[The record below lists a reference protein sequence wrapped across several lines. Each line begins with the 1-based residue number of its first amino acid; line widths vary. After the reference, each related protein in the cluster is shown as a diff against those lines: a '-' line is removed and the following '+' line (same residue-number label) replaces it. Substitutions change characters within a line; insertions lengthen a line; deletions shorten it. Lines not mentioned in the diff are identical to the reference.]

1 MNQSSNKVS
10 IFQKMITPPS
20 IITNKTE
27 QERLSLFL
35 MMTLLHIT
43 INATGLI
50 LQVSI
55 SGLKRVSII
64 LLLSLIVS
72 VIGYILS
79 RTKHYQIGAGITVVT
94 SFISVIVINFIKFIP
109 AQLIL
114 LAFPIFLVSTLLSKR
129 ISIISGIFTI
139 VVALLIYPNLEYNI
153 TENLIA
159 LGILI
164 FLILI
169 AVIQSM
175 IIRRYNDQLNDD
187 FQELHIREERF
198 RAAIDSSISAFMLCE
213 AVRDKQ
219 NKIVD
224 FKLLEMNHELERMIG
239 INRKEILNQSVIV
252 KFGDLMPKDIFNR
265 GVKVVET
272 SIPMVFEYV
281 TPSLAHWYSIQLVK
295 VNDGVAAIITN
306 ITERKI
312 MEQAHLENEHL
323 HLELQKAR
331 EMDEIKSTL
340 MSTISHEFR
349 TPMAIIMNNTDI
361 ISRYHHRLT
370 EEQRLERIQGIKV
383 QIRQLTNMLENLS
396 QVIRGKT
403 GKLEYHPDLIDLD
416 DYCTTLFIQI
426 KEMIGTNHR
435 MELKMSGYLKGVY
448 LDVTLI
454 HQVMT
459 NLLINAVK
467 FSPSDSQVL
476 LDIQGRDDDIQIIVK
491 DEGIGIPEEDQTH
504 IFEPF
509 HRAGNSSTIRG
520 TGLGLAIV
528 KDCIEIHQ
536 GTIEL
541 KSKLHEGTTF
551 ILTFPRVSPQTLGVP
566 NNENTVN
573 VVK

>member
-94 SFISVIVINFIKFIP
+94 SFISVIVINFIEFIP

-252 KFGDLMPKDIFNR
+252 KFGDLMPKDIFNH